1 MELKS
6 FGLFCK
12 FVIYWDIL
20 YVSFYRKS
28 KFKYWV
34 IIHYQQLKYTKKK
47 IVFFFT
53 VLLRICLPIFHRVDI
68 RYWEVHGGN
77 LGTNL
82 YLCILCIFYLFAM
95 HTHTLPSFKC
105 ISCSMLSFYN
115 HREFSTFIKINL
127 VSQLGIKLLHLS
139 VTLIYIS
146 INIHLELRMRTLPI
160 CIENFKLT

>member
-1 MELKS
+1 MERKS

-68 RYWEVHGGN
+68 VRCMV
-77 LGTNL
+77 GTNL

-115 HREFSTFIKINL
+115 RRKFSTFIKINL
-127 VSQLGIKLLHLS
+127 VSQWGIKLLHLR

>member
-1 MELKS
+1 MEPKS

-34 IIHYQQLKYTKKK
+34 IIHYQQLKYMKKK

-53 VLLRICLPIFHRVDI
+53 VLLRICLRIFHRVDI
-68 RYWEVHGGN
+68 ERCMV
-77 LGTNL
+77 GTNL
-82 YLCILCIFYLFAM
+82 YLCILCIFHLFAM
-95 HTHTLPSFKC
+95 HTYTTHTLPSFKC

-115 HREFSTFIKINL
+115 RREFLTFIKNNF
-127 VSQLGIKLLHLS
+127 VSQLGIKLLHLR
-139 VTLIYIS
+139 VTQIYIS
-146 INIHLELRMRTLPI
+146 ININLELA
-160 CIENFKLT
+160 NFTHLYREL